1 MGTALSVSN
10 SAAINNINTKTVQT
24 ARNICTATCQN
35 ITSGVSVILVGSTTG
50 NITFDQSCEA
60 DASCMMKNALE
71 QVVQAYQLAEAK
83 ADAQLPILPI
93 GLQAAFANAITSNDV
108 NAAMEQVLENH
119 CEANVNNTIQDVL
132 IFATNSKTGDIAF
145 TQSGNAAAKC
155 VMDNAGRMQLSIQQT
170 GKASATSGSV
180 FGGLIGL
187 VIVIIIIVMI
197 VAAVKKK
204 TAGKCP
210 DGQQPG
216 QDGQCPPPNNKNMT
230 GGNQSGGF
238 SQSFMRSF
246 SGRSSSSGSRSR
258 SAVSTRK

>member
-10 SAAINNINTKTVQT
+10 ATAINKINTETVQT
-24 ARNICTATCQN
+24 AENTCSATCQN

-60 DASCMMKNALE
+60 DAACMMQNALE
-71 QVVQAYQLAEAK
+71 QVVETYQLAEAK

-93 GLQAAFANAITSNDV
+93 GLQAAFANALTTNDV
-108 NAAMEQVLENH
+108 SAAMKQTLENH
-119 CEANVNNTIQDVL
+119 CNANVSNTIQDVL

-145 TQSGNAAAKC
+145 TQSGNASARC
-155 VMDNAGRMQLSIQQT
+155 VMDNAGRMQLSIRQT

-187 VIVIIIIVMI
+187 IVIIIIIIMI
-197 VAAVKKK
+197 AAAVKKK

-210 DGQQPG
+210 DGQPQG
-216 QDGQCPPPNNKNMT
+216 QDGQCPPPNANRNAPQQRGT
-230 GGNQSGGF
+230 
-238 SQSFMRSF
+238 SQPFMRSF
-246 SGRSSSSGSRSR
+246 GSRSTSGGSRPR
-258 SAVSTRK
+258 STTIRK